1 MALQRFTSRRGN
13 PRQICSDNRQ
23 KSVSANHE
31 LKLLLLKLDQN
42 VIIDKLSMRK
52 IQWHFIPTTEHG
64 RVARDSRKLK
74 FQNVAKICNQ

>member
-1 MALQRFTSRRGN
+1 M
-13 PRQICSDNRQ
+13 
-23 KSVSANHE
+23 SANHE

>member
-13 PRQICSDNRQ
+13 PSQICSDNRQ

-64 RVARDSRKLK
+64 CVARKSRKLK
-74 FQNVAKICNQ
+74 FQNVAKISKQ